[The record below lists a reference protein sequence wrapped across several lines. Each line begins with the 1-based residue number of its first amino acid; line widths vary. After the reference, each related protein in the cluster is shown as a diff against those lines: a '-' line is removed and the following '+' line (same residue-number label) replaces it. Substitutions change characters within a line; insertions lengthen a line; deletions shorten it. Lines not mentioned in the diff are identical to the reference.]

1 MASLR
6 LRLIVII
13 LKVCAKNRHM
23 PATKAELQV
32 ELRKMMEG
40 TPWKMPLS
48 TMKLHEL
55 HTAKAALEKVKSE
68 QATATSTIPF
78 VGPGR
83 PKSRP
88 IAPAVAEEDDEDAI
102 KVPEPP
108 APRLK
113 KAPPIRVAKDPEQ
126 PIGNPNFK
134 KKEAPKPKKV
144 EIEEPTGKSPRSH
157 ICNCPSCPTRR

>member
-1 MASLR
+1 
-6 LRLIVII
+6 
-13 LKVCAKNRHM
+13 M

-68 QATATSTIPF
+68 QATATATIPF

-88 IAPAVAEEDDEDAI
+88 IAPAVADDDDEDAI

-108 APRLK
+108 AARLK
-113 KAPPIRVAKDPEQ
+113 KAPPIRVAKDPEH
-126 PIGNPNFK
+126 PIGNPAFK
-134 KKEAPKPKKV
+134 NGNNPAFKRKEAPKAKKV
-144 EIEEPTGKSPRSH
+144 EIEEPLTGKAPRSH
-157 ICNCPSCPTRR
+157 ICSCPNCPTNSRK